1 MIFSWSERMVN
12 HIGIEKRSKRI
23 NAAAVRNIGQCASG
37 VIQQYYVSGRVLI
50 LKLCRQWILW
60 K

>member
-23 NAAAVRNIGQCASG
+23 YAAAVRNIGQCANK
-37 VIQQYYVSGRVLI
+37 RDPAI
-50 LKLCRQWILW
+50 LREW
-60 K
+60 